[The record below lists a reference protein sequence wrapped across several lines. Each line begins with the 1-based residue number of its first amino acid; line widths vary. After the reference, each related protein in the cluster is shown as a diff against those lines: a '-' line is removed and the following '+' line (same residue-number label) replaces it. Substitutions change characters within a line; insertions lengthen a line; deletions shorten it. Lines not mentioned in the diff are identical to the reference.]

1 MILVIFSEFI
11 TKLSLKNDKML
22 GTSVYNNTI
31 YSFGQIVKNK
41 DFNFY
46 VKRRQIKKKK
56 ICKHVIVQILH

>member
-22 GTSVYNNTI
+22 GTSVYNNNI

>member
-46 VKRRQIKKKK
+46 VKRRQIKKIKDM
-56 ICKHVIVQILH
+56 

>member
-22 GTSVYNNTI
+22 GTSVYNNNI
-31 YSFGQIVKNK
+31 YSFWQIVKNK

>member
-22 GTSVYNNTI
+22 GTSIYNNNI

>member
-46 VKRRQIKKKK
+46 VKRPQIKKIKDM
-56 ICKHVIVQILH
+56 

>member
-46 VKRRQIKKKK
+46 VKRRQIKK
-56 ICKHVIVQILH
+56 